1 MLREMG
7 SKKNQTGAELTRLI
21 DGFASVLAAAMENSV
36 EQFLRPGGDWEGEK
50 RGYRGGRRGIYR
62 RRVLMAIKRVE

>member
-7 SKKNQTGAELTRLI
+7 SKKNQTGAALTRLI

-36 EQFLRPGGDWEGEK
+36 EKLCGNPAAIFPENRGERGK
-50 RGYRGGRRGIYR
+50 R
-62 RRVLMAIKRVE
+62 

>member
-7 SKKNQTGAELTRLI
+7 SKKNQTGAALTRLI

-36 EQFLRPGGDWEGEK
+36 EQLRGLAASLRREK
-50 RGYRGGRRGIYR
+50 RGTGEEHAGY
-62 RRVLMAIKRVE
+62 L